1 MMQLLVLGQI
11 PGTHIQL
18 TYGWFQL
25 IALPML
31 GLLVYKAHRL
41 YLQNHARKHPRH
53 FDFISLRSL
62 DQA

>member
-1 MMQLLVLGQI
+1 MMQLIVLGEI
-11 PGTHIQL
+11 PGTHFQL

-25 IALPML
+25 LMLPVL
-31 GLLVYKAHRL
+31 AFAGYKL
-41 YLQNHARKHPRH
+41 YQWHTQKQAKQAQRH